1 MHHFNMTFQLALI
14 VIICGLAIGTNGA
27 GKPVPCCQQTTR
39 QRIKGPITGY
49 TFQEEALPCVKAVIF
64 YSNGKIIC
72 SNPKMPWV
80 KTKIEQFESGQ

>member
-14 VIICGLAIGTNGA
+14 VIICGLAIATNGA
-27 GKPVPCCQQTTR
+27 GKPIPCCQQTSR
-39 QRIKGPITGY
+39 QPIKGRITGY
-49 TFQEEALPCVKAVIF
+49 IFQEEALPCVKAVIF

-80 KTKIEQFESGQ
+80 KIKIEQFESSQ